1 MDVHELLEETRRLT
15 NECRAVGLPSAT
27 LVFNSDLTLCGEPHE
42 LFKLVRAAHGTALDS
57 AETLA
62 LRDRLGAESAE
73 WLAYVTARNEQI
85 QCRRRAAYA
94 ERTDSLLADALGD
107 AEAIEDPET
116 GCYAIRIPKTKWDSW
131 HAARREIQEELPY
144 PT

>member
-1 MDVHELLEETRRLT
+1 MDLHELLRETERLV
-15 NECRAVGLPSAT
+15 NECKAVGLPAET
-27 LVFNSDLTLCGEPHE
+27 YTFNNDLILRGEPNE
-42 LFKLVRAAHGTALDS
+42 LFDLLRAAHGTALDS

-73 WLAYVTARNEQI
+73 WLAYVAARNEQI
-85 QCRRRAAYA
+85 QAKRRAAYT

-107 AEAIEDPET
+107 AEAIEDPQT
-116 GCYAIRIPKTKWDSW
+116 GCYAIRIPKDKWDTW
-131 HAARREIQEELPY
+131 QAARREIQEELPY